1 MKKTAVENLVQIGGE
16 AVCIKSDLSLP
27 EKVIDTLS
35 HVIEVMFRHAGTAL
49 NRHRLKG
56 KVIRLNETDMA
67 SIQTRFQYND
77 DERGYVFN
85 VYIYLNKATRM
96 VRHHLIKVT
105 NELVKATFVLK
116 SPASMAT

>member
-1 MKKTAVENLVQIGGE
+1 MKKTTVESLVQIGGE

-35 HVIEVMFRHAGTAL
+35 HVIETMFRHAGTAL

-67 SIQTRFQYND
+67 SIQTRFQYD
-77 DERGYVFN
+77 EDERGFIFY
-85 VYIYLNKATRM
+85 VYIHLQKATRM
-96 VRHHLIKVT
+96 VHKHLTRIA
-105 NELVKATFVLK
+105 NDLVEATFVLK
-116 SPASMAT
+116 PPVSLAT